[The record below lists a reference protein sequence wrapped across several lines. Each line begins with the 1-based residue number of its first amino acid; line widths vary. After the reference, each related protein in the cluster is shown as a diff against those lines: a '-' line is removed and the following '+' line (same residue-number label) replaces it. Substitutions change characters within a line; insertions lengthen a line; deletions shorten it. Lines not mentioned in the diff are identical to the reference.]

1 MNGKQK
7 GKVMADI
14 KIIVDTAADM
24 PAELLEKY
32 NIGLIN
38 FLTIFNETSYV
49 ANKDINNEE
58 FYRMLEHSDVMPTTA
73 QTPYQDMYD
82 FFLKESLEH
91 ETVIYFAISSKG
103 SGQSSTA
110 RLIAEEIKEND
121 NPNADIRIFD
131 TLSYSMYISATAVFA
146 AELIS
151 TGISVDAVIQR
162 CEEYI
167 KSWEVYLLV
176 DTLKYL
182 EKGGRITKTAAIVG
196 SLLDIKPVL
205 TIRDGLIEP
214 IEKLRGKKKI
224 MKKLIE
230 LIKENPAYDE
240 DKKEFIVVHSDIQK
254 GEEMIESLKEE
265 FGDIKLTMVSEF
277 GPIVGTHTGPGCIAV
292 LFRIKNR

>member
-1 MNGKQK
+1 
-7 GKVMADI
+7 MADI

-24 PAELLEKY
+24 PQELFEKY

-38 FLTIFNETSYV
+38 FLTIFNEKSYV
-49 ANKDINNEE
+49 ASVDINNEE
-58 FYRMLEHSDVMPTTA
+58 FYRMLEESDIMPTTA

-82 FFLKESLEH
+82 FFLKESREH

-103 SGQSSTA
+103 SGQSNTA

-121 NPNADIRIFD
+121 NPSADIRIVD
-131 TLSYSMYISATAVFA
+131 TLSYSVYISSTAVYAAKLIQDGATADEV
-146 AELIS
+146 LQKC
-151 TGISVDAVIQR
+151 D
-162 CEEYI
+162 EYI

-214 IEKLRGKKKI
+214 LEKLRGKKKVI
-224 MKKLIE
+224 KKLIG
-230 LIKENPAYDE
+230 LIKENPAYDDE
-240 DKKEFIVVHSDIQK
+240 KKEFIVIHSDKQK
-254 GEEMIESLKEE
+254 GDEMVEALKEE
-265 FGDIKLTMVSEF
+265 FGDITLTMFSEF
-277 GPIVGTHTGPGCIAV
+277 GPIVGTHTGPGCLAV
-292 LFRIKNR
+292 LFRLKK